1 MEKIRSSEIT
11 PEHIYLNR
19 RKFMV
24 GVGSAAAL
32 ALAACSAPSAASPAV
47 NGGVANATD
56 VPVTPSPAFEV
67 GPAVDLANLAG
78 DVAPSASKE
87 TDELGDKLNTYE
99 QITNYNNFY
108 EFSTGKESVA
118 QLSQGFTT
126 RPWTVE
132 VGGLV
137 NQPKTY
143 DIDDMLKRFEQ
154 REHIYRL
161 RCVEA
166 WSMVIPW
173 IGFQMADLLKEVEP
187 KAEAKYVKFT
197 SIVRPEEMP
206 GQSGFSPIQWP
217 YVEGLRMDEAMHPL
231 SIFVT
236 GMYGKLLAPANGAPI
251 RNMSP
256 WKYGFKNIKSI
267 VKIELVT
274 EPPVSTWTT
283 QAANEYGF
291 YANVN
296 PNVDHPRWSQ
306 ASETRIGEFGRRR
319 TLMFN
324 GYADEVAG
332 LYKGMDLAANY

>member
-11 PEHIYLNR
+11 PEHVYLNR
-19 RKFMV
+19 RKFMI

-32 ALAACSAPSAASPAV
+32 ALAACNRGTPASSGA
-47 NGGVANATD
+47 NANATEM
-56 VPVTPSPAFEV
+56 PTTPSPGFEV
-67 GPAVDLANLAG
+67 GPAVDLTTVKSDA
-78 DVAPSASKE
+78 APTASKA
-87 TDELGDKLNTYE
+87 TDELGDKLNSYDD
-99 QITNYNNFY
+99 ITNYNNFY
-108 EFSTGKESVA
+108 EFSTDKEEVA
-118 QLSQGFTT
+118 KLSQGFTT

-137 NQPKTY
+137 NKPKTY

-197 SIVRPEEMP
+197 SIVRPEQMP
-206 GQSGFSPIQWP
+206 GQSGFSFIQWP
-217 YVEGLRMDEAMHPL
+217 YVEGLRIDEAMHPL

-274 EPPVSTWTT
+274 EQPVSTWTT
-283 QAANEYGF
+283 QASNEYGF

-296 PNVDHPRWSQ
+296 PTVDHPRWSQ
-306 ASETRIGEFGRRR
+306 ASETRIGGFGRRR